1 MRVLGRL
8 TVDLP
13 YAIHS
18 RGHDGAADDRMT
30 LNGHVVRLQFC
41 SAFDMLDIVQVVSDY
56 LCRRVG
62 FDEDS
67 MHWVGV
73 AVRESVINAIKHGN
87 HNDQSKLVHVEF
99 TSSTDTGELA
109 VSIRDE
115 GEGFDPGTVAD
126 PLAPENMLKSSGR
139 GIFLM
144 RNFMDDV
151 ELRRVPG
158 GGMEVRMV
166 KKLSKAEHL

>member
-1 MRVLGRL
+1 
-8 TVDLP
+8 
-13 YAIHS
+13 
-18 RGHDGAADDRMT
+18 MT
-30 LNGHVVRLQFC
+30 TNGMVVRLEFC
-41 SAFDMLDIVQVVSDY
+41 SAFDMLDFVQLVSDH
-56 LCRRVG
+56 LCRRIG

-87 HNDQSKLVHVEF
+87 QNDLRKMVHVEF
-99 TSSTDTGELA
+99 ASSSGDDPGELVIA
-109 VSIRDE
+109 VRDE
-115 GEGFDPGTVAD
+115 GEGFDPDTLAN

-151 ELRRVPG
+151 SLRRMPE

-166 KKLSKAEHL
+166 KRLVRAEA